1 MSPPSPGVS
10 DSDSGDMEDMD
21 IEVTAEQLE
30 SLQSLQSRL
39 EQNGQDYDAHVQYVT
54 LLRACRLREKLRE
67 ARVAFHEAYPLTEAL
82 WLEWIED
89 ESEALET
96 MEDVERLEA
105 LLGESHG
112 DYLSVSLWKEH
123 VEVSKARFE
132 QRKAK
137 GEEEGVAAGAVR
149 EVLDAALRDCG
160 MHVVEGAGL
169 WNACLDFELDVVGA
183 GVRDEGRIEGLFAR
197 FLACPFPPA
206 VLEGGRARY
215 VAWRRGGGG
224 DGVEDG
230 GKEEEEEEENQE
242 VPRALEKSIERAGR
256 AYELRRGHEEALVAS
271 RAAEPGGMNL
281 LSTYASYVELEVAS
295 GAGSEA
301 RTRTVFERAI
311 VEFPTSD
318 FLWKSYLAWADARGK
333 CVGQGEGGMFDAAS
347 RDVLLRR
354 ALRNC
359 PWSGDVWMR
368 RVGTPDAADTAG
380 TAGTADGADATDAT
394 DVLAQCRPYLESNA
408 MEFQKVVIAWVRAS
422 SDVSRNEELLRACMG
437 MLKEQ
442 NVVDPDHRCAWLLSS
457 MLAEGRG
464 QGGGRG
470 GSGGPAQND
479 NDVEAG
485 AAVWEGLVAEGTLDA
500 QYHGTW
506 TSYYEYLVRFGGHA
520 AAKRSVFE
528 RAMVTV
534 GSAAD
539 RAYMG
544 RAWVMFEER
553 EGSRKDLEVAL
564 CRSSDVLRQAEA
576 AQRGIALELDQ
587 VAKSL
592 ADADAKLKRQQRD
605 PNFNKRGGSGRGGAK
620 PKGKQPKKK
629 KANGDKGNDGND
641 GNGGNDGNEGND
653 GNDGNEGNEGNEG
666 GPPAGRKRKAAEAA
680 KDDRGHDKH
689 EKNNDHHDD
698 RTTVFVKYLDASVT
712 EAELAAEFASCGTDL
727 DISLGRDPKTK
738 CSKGFAFI
746 KCSKETS
753 DNLCALNGKEHKGKK
768 LLITPAD
775 KNHKKKRAGAADK
788 RKPGRRP
795 KASLPK
801 EHQRARMAIGGT
813 SATALVPRGAFKR
826 QEDTEKGADGAD
838 GAEDTEKG
846 TVAPKSNDEFRKM
859 FM

>member
-10 DSDSGDMEDMD
+10 DSDSDDVEDMD

-39 EQNGQDYDAHVQYVT
+39 EQNGRDYDAHVQYVT

-123 VEVSKARFE
+123 IDVSKARFE

-137 GEEEGVAAGAVR
+137 GEEEGVAAGAMR

-183 GVRDEGRIEGLFAR
+183 GARDEGRIEGLFAR

-206 VLEGGRARY
+206 VLEGARARY
-215 VAWRRGGGG
+215 VAWRRDG
-224 DGVEDG
+224 DGDGEDG
-230 GKEEEEEEENQE
+230 DKEEENQE

-301 RTRTVFERAI
+301 RARAVFERAI

-333 CVGQGEGGMFDAAS
+333 SVGEGEGEGEGEVGTFDAAS
-347 RDVLLRR
+347 RGVLLRR

-368 RVGTPDAADTAG
+368 LVGMPDAADTAG
-380 TAGTADGADATDAT
+380 TADEADAT
-394 DVLAQCRPYLESNA
+394 DVLAQCRPYLETNA

-422 SDVSRNEELLRACMG
+422 SDASRNEELLRACMG
-437 MLKEQ
+437 ILKEQ

-457 MLAEGRG
+457 MLADGHG
-464 QGGGRG
+464 QGGGGRG
-470 GSGGPAQND
+470 GGPAQND

-506 TSYYEYLVRFGGHA
+506 TSYYEYLVRFGGDA

-539 RAYMG
+539 RAYVG

-553 EGSRKDLEVAL
+553 EGSREDLEVAL

-587 VAKSL
+587 VTKSL
-592 ADADAKLKRQQRD
+592 ADADAKLRRQQRD

-620 PKGKQPKKK
+620 PKGKQQKKK
-629 KANGDKGNDGND
+629 KANGDKVDKVNDKGNDKGND
-641 GNGGNDGNEGND
+641 RGNDRGSNKGND
-653 GNDGNEGNEGNEG
+653 KGNEGNEGNED
-666 GPPAGRKRKAAEAA
+666 GPPAGRKRKAAGSA
-680 KDDRGHDKH
+680 KDERGEDKH
-689 EKNNDHHDD
+689 EKNNNDHNDES
-698 RTTVFVKYLDASVT
+698 TTVFIKYLDASVT
-712 EAELAAEFASCGTDL
+712 EAELAAEFALCGTDL

-775 KNHKKKRAGAADK
+775 KNHKKKGAGAADK

-813 SATALVPRGAFKR
+813 SATALVPRGAVKR
-826 QEDTEKGADGAD
+826 QEGTEKE
-838 GAEDTEKG
+838 AEGTEKG